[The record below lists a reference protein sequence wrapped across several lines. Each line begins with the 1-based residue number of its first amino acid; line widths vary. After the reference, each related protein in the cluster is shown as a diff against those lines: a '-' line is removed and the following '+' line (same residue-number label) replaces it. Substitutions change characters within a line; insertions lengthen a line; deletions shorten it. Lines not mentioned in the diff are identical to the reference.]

1 MNDGGLGEEYMT
13 PRDTEQRVS
22 PLLEYI
28 YEVGVCLGNGNV
40 NFPLSHPIDRGGGR
54 PWLTFSPSKKKR

>member
-22 PLLEYI
+22 IAIARVY
-28 YEVGVCLGNGNV
+28 VRGWSMLGKWQCQP
-40 NFPLSHPIDRGGGR
+40 FLSHTR
-54 PWLTFSPSKKKR
+54 